1 VRRGGGFLLGSV
13 SLRSGGETL
22 DGARNCDEETER
34 RSQESR
40 GRKGLEDR
48 NCLSKVAEAGKAA

>member
-1 VRRGGGFLLGSV
+1 MLGSV

-48 NCLSKVAEAGKAA
+48 NCVSKVAEAGKAA